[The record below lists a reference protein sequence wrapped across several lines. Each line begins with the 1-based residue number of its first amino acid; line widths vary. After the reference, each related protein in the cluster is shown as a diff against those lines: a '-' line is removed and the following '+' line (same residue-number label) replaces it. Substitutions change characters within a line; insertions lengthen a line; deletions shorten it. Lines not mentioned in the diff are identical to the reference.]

1 MTKNVE
7 KYLNEH
13 QHKEVI
19 DIIFQRMIN
28 KNKVENFKDFQI
40 PALMEYVAFQ
50 ILQPSMEHRDIITMN
65 EEYIKEYLMN
75 MRKEFEKC

>member
-1 MTKNVE
+1 M
-7 KYLNEH
+7 
-13 QHKEVI
+13 I
-19 DIIFQRMIN
+19 IIFQRMIN

>member
-75 MRKEFEKC
+75 MRKEFENA